1 DLCAEGGDRRS
12 AWHLDLLRDWVAAN
26 PPGHGD
32 GWEPYP
38 TSLRIVNWIKWALAG
53 NTLPPACVHSLAVQ
67 VRWLRRCLEIHLLGN
82 HLFANAKA
90 LVFAGLY
97 FSGPE
102 AHRWLATGLRILER
116 EIAEQILP
124 DGGQFERSTMYHALA
139 YEDMLD
145 LVNATT

>member
-1 DLCAEGGDRRS
+1 
-12 AWHLDLLRDWVAAN
+12 
-26 PPGHGD
+26 
-32 GWEPYP
+32 
-38 TSLRIVNWIKWALAG
+38 
-53 NTLPPACVHSLAVQ
+53 ACVHSLAVQ

-82 HLFANAKA
+82 HLIANAKA

-145 LVNATT
+145 LVNATTAFGEVCRPWESRIRAWC